1 MVEKKDTLKA
11 KGTVNISVINK
22 DGKVIESMTHNKV
35 VDLGIEALIK
45 HVNGAYTS
53 LIEHFKI
60 GKGTIPTEGSNS
72 TLESPID
79 FSVGISTKVF
89 DSVGYP
95 TTKEM
100 KYQLTVDFAE
110 GNGETL
116 SEIGL
121 FFADGTMFSRFLHQ
135 GVNKTSYIKIV
146 YQYTISIE

>member
-1 MVEKKDTLKA
+1 MVGKKDTLKA

-35 VDLGIEALIK
+35 VDLGIESLLK

-60 GKGTIPTEGSNS
+60 GVGTTQPTAQDTS
-72 TLESPID
+72 LENPVE
-79 FSVGISTKVF
+79 FTAGVTTKNF

-100 KYQLTVDFAE
+100 KYQLTVDFIE
-110 GNGETL
+110 GNGQTL

>member
-1 MVEKKDTLKA
+1 MVDNKDTLKA
-11 KGTVNISVINK
+11 KGIVNISVINK
-22 DGKVIESMTHNKV
+22 EGKVIESMTHNKV
-35 VDLGIEALIK
+35 VDLGIEAFLK

-53 LIEHFKI
+53 LIEHFRMGVGI
-60 GKGTIPTEGSNS
+60 TPPSAEDTG
-72 TLESPID
+72 LESPVE
-79 FSVGISTKVF
+79 FSAGVTTKVF

-95 TTKEM
+95 STKEM

-121 FFADGTMFSRFLHQ
+121 FFADGTMFSRFMHQ

>member
-1 MVEKKDTLKA
+1 MVNNKDILKA

-22 DGKVIESMTHNKV
+22 YGKVIDSMTHNKV
-35 VDLGIEALIK
+35 VDLGIESFLK

-60 GKGTIPTEGSNS
+60 GIGSIPTEATDSA
-72 TLESPID
+72 LESPID
-79 FSVGISTKVF
+79 FDVGVSTKVF

-100 KYQLTVDFAE
+100 KYQLTLDFAE
-110 GNGETL
+110 GNGQTI

>member
-1 MVEKKDTLKA
+1 MVGKKDTLKA

-53 LIEHFKI
+53 LIEYFKM
-60 GKGTIPTEGSNS
+60 GVGTNPPTGNDTSLANEVEFTTGV
-72 TLESPID
+72 L
-79 FSVGISTKVF
+79 TKVF

-110 GNGETL
+110 GNGQTL

>member
-1 MVEKKDTLKA
+1 MVGKKDTLKA
-11 KGTVNISVINK
+11 KGMVKINVINK

-45 HVNGAYTS
+45 HINGAYTS
-53 LIEHFKI
+53 LIEYFKM
-60 GKGTIPTEGSNS
+60 G
-72 TLESPID
+72 
-79 FSVGISTKVF
+79 VGITPPSAEDSSLENPVEFSTGVLTKVF
-89 DSVGYP
+89 DSVSYP

-100 KYQLTVDFAE
+100 KYQLTVDFTE
-110 GNGETL
+110 GNGQTL

-121 FFADGTMFSRFLHQ
+121 FFADGTMFSRFMHQ